1 MTEQTPVEAENA
13 EPVEPTVAPPAQD
26 MSALYAAFA
35 KARGEFPD
43 IPRRRTAT
51 VKMKSGGSYS
61 YTYADL
67 ADVFSAINPIL
78 AAYGLAVSQ
87 SPRGNDLHTTMMHE
101 SGATLEADPWPIK
114 PMPMRSLEDA
124 QQFQSA
130 VQVAKRYALTAFLGI
145 TTEETVEG
153 NIRTGRDLPEPIN
166 DKFETGDGIRLPRGA
181 KIEKG
186 WPTEKIA
193 AEVRRAISQQ
203 FTEVKTQKGLEG
215 VWDRNAAFIEKLRD
229 KHPPLFSDLF
239 DEFQKYMDEPGTDG

>member
-1 MTEQTPVEAENA
+1 MTKQEQIETEDAQE
-13 EPVEPTVAPPAQD
+13 VAPKQAAITTD

-87 SPRGNDLHTTMMHE
+87 SPRGNDLHTTLMHE
-101 SGATLEADPWPIK
+101 SGATLEAAPWPIK
-114 PMPMRSLEDA
+114 PMPMRNLDDA
-124 QQFQSA
+124 QQYQSA

-153 NIRTGRDLPEPIN
+153 NIRTGRDLPEKIN

-181 KIEKG
+181 KIERS
-186 WPTEKIA
+186 WTAAQIA
-193 AEVRRAISQQ
+193 AEVARAISAQ
-203 FTEVKTQKGLEG
+203 FKDVKTQKGLEG
-215 VWDRNAAFIEKLRD
+215 VWDRNAAFVEKLRE
-229 KHPPLFSDLF
+229 KHPNLFSDLF
-239 DEFQKYMDEPGTDG
+239 DEFQQYMDEPEE